1 VLLAGLLDAAWGE
14 PPNALHPV
22 AWLGRLI
29 ALLERRAPA
38 GRPRAELA
46 YGAVVVVVV
55 TGVAGGTGLGL
66 AYGLSRLPRWLALP
80 AAAAALKVSFSLR
93 GLVDAGRTVQR
104 ALETDDAAAREA
116 LLALVSRSRDLTPPQ
131 IASAA
136 VESLAENLSDS
147 VVAPLCA
154 FVVLGLPGAFAY
166 RAVNTL
172 DAMIGYHGRYEHL
185 GKVAA
190 RTDDVAN
197 LVPARLTGL
206 LIAGFAGLRGR
217 GRAALIALR
226 DERRL
231 SESPNKLWTIAPMA
245 AALDVRLEKPGAYV
259 VGPGDRQPTADTIG
273 AAAVLAWAGG
283 AVALSAAAAAAAY
296 RASRARRSIRSAPAT
311 LPGRAL
317 MPAAIVAILCR
328 SAASASSRSTA
339 PTSSSSVQS

>member
-1 VLLAGLLDAAWGE
+1 MVPTPAIAALTVLLAGLLDVAFGE
-14 PPNALHPV
+14 PPDALHPV

-29 ALLERRAPA
+29 ALLERRSPV

-66 AYGLSRLPRWLALP
+66 AYGLSRLPRRLALP

-93 GLVDAGRTVQR
+93 GLVGAGRTVQR
-104 ALETDDAAAREA
+104 ALGSDDAVAREA
-116 LLALVSRSRDLTPPQ
+116 LLALVSRARDLTPPQ

-154 FVVLGLPGAFAY
+154 FIVLGLPGAYAY

-197 LVPARLTGL
+197 LAPARLTGL
-206 LIAGFAGLRGR
+206 LIAAFAGLGGR
-217 GRAALIALR
+217 GGAALAGLR

-231 SESPNKLWTIAPMA
+231 SPSPNKLWTIAPMA

-259 VGPGDRQPTADTIG
+259 VGPGEREPTADTIG
-273 AAAVLAWAGG
+273 AAGLLVWAGG
-283 AVALSAAAAAAAY
+283 AVALGAAAAAAAGVAALLRSR
-296 RASRARRSIRSAPAT
+296 RAA
-311 LPGRAL
+311 G
-317 MPAAIVAILCR
+317 
-328 SAASASSRSTA
+328 
-339 PTSSSSVQS
+339 